1 MSVCVS
7 VSVGKGVGA
16 PTGVRGDTQNGEP
29 RVWRRAVGKPVW
41 SSWCF
46 SLSLFLHLPYL
57 WFLAPDLSRWRGG
70 WVCLCLCL
78 CVCVCVCDPPGDQ
91 ALSRA
96 RMALGLRVGLGR
108 GAAPGI
114 A

>member
-70 WVCLCLCL
+70 WVCLCLC
-78 CVCVCVCDPPGDQ
+78 VCVCDPPGDQ